1 MTHQRCIQM
10 NPLADRCQWLTCR
23 RHFSIS
29 VKFDS
34 NASHRWRWQRR
45 SFQGAPARRY
55 RINYRY
61 IRGEGRGGGGGGKE
75 KDNKYRLLE
84 PTLGVFK
91 WPCSGGLEK
100 GKEELGT
107 CSLILLCRGIH
118 QVLLFGRPSTT
129 AHRRCRRTFNW
140 ERGAFSPVTLAYR
153 YTS

>member
-1 MTHQRCIQM
+1 M

-61 IRGEGRGGGGGGKE
+61 IRGEGRGGGGGKE

-129 AHRRCRRTFNW
+129 ARPPPLPPHIQLG
-140 ERGAFSPVTLAYR
+140 ERGIFPSDLGVSIYKLSIDYCR
-153 YTS
+153 